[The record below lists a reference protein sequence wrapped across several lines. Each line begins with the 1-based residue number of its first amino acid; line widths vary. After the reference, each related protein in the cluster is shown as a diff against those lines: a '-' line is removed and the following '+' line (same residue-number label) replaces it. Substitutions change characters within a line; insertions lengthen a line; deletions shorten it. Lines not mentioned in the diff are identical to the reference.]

1 MYHICSPNQLFCI
14 VLYKEVLFTT
24 HATAIPGQLGW
35 LAAWLPG
42 WLAGWLLGTPSKV
55 FAWLAG
61 WLAGWMAG
69 WLAVRCGSRDAIQG
83 ARERPEN
90 LRTFISWAFSWS
102 SWAHPHVYVYICMPW
117 GPQGCQS
124 CHGCHMCPQY
134 IQVCVCTTAFPEV
147 AQSSPEQPRGAQV
160 PVMPHV
166 PPVHPG
172 VCLHKGPRKYM

>member
-1 MYHICSPNQLFCI
+1 MPQLSQDS
-14 VLYKEVLFTT
+14 LAGWL
-24 HATAIPGQLGW
+24 PGCLAGW
-35 LAAWLPG
+35 LAGCWAPPRKCLPG
-42 WLAGWLLGTPSKV
+42 WLDG
-55 FAWLAG
+55 WLAG
-61 WLAGWMAG
+61 WLAGWLFGVAHEMRYRAP
-69 WLAVRCGSRDAIQG
+69 ANDQKTS
-83 ARERPEN
+83 ERSYRG
-90 LRTFISWAFSWS
+90 LFSWS

>member
-1 MYHICSPNQLFCI
+1 M
-14 VLYKEVLFTT
+14 
-24 HATAIPGQLGW
+24 PGWVVGCWAHPHVVQPISWVAGWMAGW
-35 LAAWLPG
+35 LPAWLAG
-42 WLAGWLLGTPSKV
+42 WLAGWLA
-55 FAWLAG
+55 AWLAG

-117 GPQGCQS
+117 GPQGCQR

-134 IQVCVCTTAFPEV
+134 IQVCVCTTAFTGV

-160 PVMPHV
+160 QKRTKSLRSKP
-166 PPVHPG
+166 
-172 VCLHKGPRKYM
+172 